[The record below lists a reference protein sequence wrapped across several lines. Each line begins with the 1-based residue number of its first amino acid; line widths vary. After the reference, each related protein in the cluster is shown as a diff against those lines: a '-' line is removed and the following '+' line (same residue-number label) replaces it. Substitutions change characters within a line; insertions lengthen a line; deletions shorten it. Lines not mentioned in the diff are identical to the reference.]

1 MLIFQNQIHNQL
13 NRHQNHQSTQNHLHP
28 CLPLTFSPDS
38 RISIYNWK
46 KTDEND
52 HFYSKMGQFREIF
65 RVFYLRV
72 LFWSGVLIEGSIWCD
87 ESGRRICFRPFG
99 RVFRFIGFL
108 KPSTGSVLESAEPGF
123 GHDRTT
129 FGSTGDDRDG
139 PTGILHRWKSVI
151 NSSRPL
157 KVFLWVLKMLWKFL
171 NISSKIL
178 EPVPDSG

>member
-1 MLIFQNQIHNQL
+1 MLN
-13 NRHQNHQSTQNHLHP
+13 
-28 CLPLTFSPDS
+28 
-38 RISIYNWK
+38 
-46 KTDEND
+46 
-52 HFYSKMGQFREIF
+52 
-65 RVFYLRV
+65 LRV
-72 LFWSGVLIEGSIWCD
+72 LFWSGVLIEGSIWWD

-108 KPSTGSVLESAEPGF
+108 KPSTGSVRESAEPGF

-157 KVFLWVLKMLWKFL
+157 KVFLWVLKIYFE
-171 NISSKIL
+171 IKIL
-178 EPVPDSG
+178 KSRKIFRVRFSRTCSWFWLIDGNDAAHDFDLELVFNSSCISF

>member
-13 NRHQNHQSTQNHLHP
+13 DHHQNHQSTQNHLHP

-46 KTDEND
+46 NRWKWPFLLENETIS
-52 HFYSKMGQFREIF
+52 YLG
-65 RVFYLRV
+65 YLRV

>member
-1 MLIFQNQIHNQL
+1 
-13 NRHQNHQSTQNHLHP
+13 
-28 CLPLTFSPDS
+28 
-38 RISIYNWK
+38 
-46 KTDEND
+46 
-52 HFYSKMGQFREIF
+52 MGQFREIF

-157 KVFLWVLKMLWKFL
+157 KVFLWILKMLQNFL
-171 NISSKIL
+171 NTAGVMKCPRKHLKDIFFTWWHMHFFEMPQNRRISFS
-178 EPVPDSG
+178 VPFLF